1 MSLSQRRF
9 AQLADRPMP
18 PQKPP
23 RREDYAPTLAGDADS
38 LDAFARE
45 LTRHQA
51 RLRGLIRCLLFDR
64 KDVEDVWQDTNVT
77 LLKKSADFSP
87 GTDFWAWASQV
98 ARYQVLT
105 HCKKLKRDKLVLAE
119 DLLQQIA
126 AEVIERGSELD
137 DRREALA
144 GCLAKLPQPQRQ
156 LLELRYGPKT
166 SIESIASSMS
176 RTPNAIRQ
184 ALFRIR
190 GTLLSCVEKRLTAE
204 GLA

>member
-1 MSLSQRRF
+1 
-9 AQLADRPMP
+9 MP
-18 PQKPP
+18 PPNPNQPDALPP
-23 RREDYAPTLAGDADS
+23 VVATGGRDDR

-77 LLKKSADFSP
+77 LLKKAADFEP

-105 HCKKLKRDKLVLAE
+105 HCKRLSRGKIVLAE
-119 DLLQQIA
+119 DLIHTIA
-126 AEVIERGSELD
+126 AEVT
-137 DRREALA
+137 DREADFDGRRRALA

-166 SIESIASSMS
+166 SIEAIAASMR

-190 GTLLSCVEKRLTAE
+190 GTLLACVERRLATE

>member
-1 MSLSQRRF
+1 
-9 AQLADRPMP
+9 MP
-18 PQKPP
+18 APKPRHP
-23 RREDYAPTLAGDADS
+23 DDPLQAPAAGGQECADS

-77 LLKKSADFSP
+77 LLKKAADFTP
-87 GTDFWAWASQV
+87 GTDFWAWSSQV

-105 HCKKLKRDKLVLAE
+105 HCKRLKRDKLVLAE
-119 DLLQQIA
+119 DLLHQIA
-126 AEVIERGSELD
+126 AEVIDRGPECEC
-137 DRREALA
+137 RREALDA
-144 GCLAKLPQPQRQ
+144 CLAKLPQPQRR

-166 SIESIASSMS
+166 SINEIAASMS

-190 GTLLSCVEKRLTAE
+190 GTLLACVEKRLATE
-204 GLA
+204 GLT

>member
-1 MSLSQRRF
+1 MPAPKLPHPEDPR
-9 AQLADRPMP
+9 AAPAADGP
-18 PQKPP
+18 
-23 RREDYAPTLAGDADS
+23 DS

-77 LLKKSADFSP
+77 LLKKAADFRP

-105 HCKKLKRDKLVLAE
+105 HCKRLKRDKLVLAE
-119 DLLQQIA
+119 ELLHQIA
-126 AEVIERGSELD
+126 TEVIDRGSELEC
-137 DRREALA
+137 RREALDA
-144 GCLAKLPQPQRQ
+144 CLAKLPQPQRQ
-156 LLELRYGPKT
+156 ILELRYGPKT
-166 SIESIASSMS
+166 SIEAIAASMS

-190 GTLLSCVEKRLTAE
+190 GALLSCVEKRLTLGE
-204 GLA
+204 LA

>member
-1 MSLSQRRF
+1 MTH
-9 AQLADRPMP
+9 P
-18 PQKPP
+18 PP
-23 RREDYAPTLAGDADS
+23 RPDSASTSAAGE

-77 LLKKSADFSP
+77 LLKKAADFRP
-87 GTDFWAWASQV
+87 GTDFWAWSSQV

-105 HCKKLKRDKLVLAE
+105 HCKRLKRDKLVLAE
-119 DLLQQIA
+119 DLLHQIA
-126 AEVIERGSELD
+126 AEVIDRGAEFEC
-137 DRREALA
+137 RREALDA
-144 GCLAKLPQPQRQ
+144 CLAKLPQPQRQ
-156 LLELRYGPKT
+156 LLEMRYGPKT
-166 SIESIASSMS
+166 SVEKIAATMS

-190 GTLLSCVEKRLTAE
+190 GTLLACVEKRLAAE

>member
-1 MSLSQRRF
+1 
-9 AQLADRPMP
+9 MP
-18 PQKPP
+18 TPTPP
-23 RREDYAPTLAGDADS
+23 RKPFRDDSPPAPSVAGGSDS

-77 LLKKSADFSP
+77 LLKKAADFSP

-119 DLLQQIA
+119 ELLHQIA
-126 AEVIERGSELD
+126 AEVIDRGPEIEC
-137 DRREALA
+137 RREALDA
-144 GCLAKLPQPQRQ
+144 CLAKLPQPQRQ

-166 SIESIASSMS
+166 SIEAIAASMS

-190 GTLLSCVEKRLTAE
+190 GALLACMEKRLAAE

>member
-1 MSLSQRRF
+1 
-9 AQLADRPMP
+9 MP
-18 PQKPP
+18 PPNAHQP
-23 RREDYAPTLAGDADS
+23 DATLPATDPAGGGDPV
-38 LDAFARE
+38 DAFARE

-77 LLKKSADFSP
+77 LLKKASDFSP

-119 DLLQQIA
+119 ELLQQIA
-126 AEVIERGSELD
+126 VEVIERSTDFEY
-137 DRREALA
+137 RREALDA
-144 GCLAKLPQPQRQ
+144 CLAKLPQPQRQ
-156 LLELRYGPKT
+156 LLEMRYGPKT
-166 SIESIASSMS
+166 SIETVAASMS

-190 GTLLSCVEKRLTAE
+190 GALLACMEKRLATV
-204 GLA
+204 GLT